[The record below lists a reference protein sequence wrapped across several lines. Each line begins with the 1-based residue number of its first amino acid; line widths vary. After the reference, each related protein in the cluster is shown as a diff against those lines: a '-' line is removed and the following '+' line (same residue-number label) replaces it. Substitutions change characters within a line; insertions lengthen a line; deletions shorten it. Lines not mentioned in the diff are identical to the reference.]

1 MVSPPFENECDF
13 RKQIKGEAYVRNI
26 EEWLSLCEF
35 FAKTK
40 KTSCAVERGENIS
53 RATTQTLSPQRTRR
67 PQRKTNS
74 LTTKEHE
81 EKHEGHS
88 VASCNQNKQN
98 PPRRHS
104 AASRS
109 QKLNAD
115 ER

>member
-35 FAKTK
+35 FAKTE

-67 PQRKTNS
+67 PQRKTNT
-74 LTTKEHE
+74 L
-81 EKHEGHS
+81 KHEGKH
-88 VASCNQNKQN
+88 QG
-98 PPRRHS
+98 H
-104 AASRS
+104 
-109 QKLNAD
+109 
-115 ER
+115 